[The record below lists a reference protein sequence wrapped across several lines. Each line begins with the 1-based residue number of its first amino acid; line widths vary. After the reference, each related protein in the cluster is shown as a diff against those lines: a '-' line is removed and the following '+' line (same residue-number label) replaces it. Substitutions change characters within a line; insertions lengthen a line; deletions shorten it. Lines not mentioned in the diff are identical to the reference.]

1 MPLDFRSVDKMERM
15 ARDELLGGGREK
27 KRKMDEADEEQ
38 ASRPGERGWV
48 QRARVPHPSTTSY
61 VNRPE
66 WTSDV
71 DISRSS
77 KREASRLEKH
87 IRNAAERNKNTKQK
101 RAVDI
106 SIEGRKMAL

>member
-1 MPLDFRSVDKMERM
+1 MSLDFRSVDKMERM
-15 ARDELLGGGREK
+15 ARDELLGGGKEK
-27 KRKMDEADEEQ
+27 KPKGNEGEEEQ
-38 ASRPGERGWV
+38 GLRPGQVGWV
-48 QRARVPHPSTTSY
+48 HRARVPQPSTTSY

-77 KREASRLEKH
+77 RRETTRLEKH
-87 IRNAAERNKNTKQK
+87 MRSAAERKKNSKQK

-106 SIEGRKMAL
+106 SVEGRRMPL